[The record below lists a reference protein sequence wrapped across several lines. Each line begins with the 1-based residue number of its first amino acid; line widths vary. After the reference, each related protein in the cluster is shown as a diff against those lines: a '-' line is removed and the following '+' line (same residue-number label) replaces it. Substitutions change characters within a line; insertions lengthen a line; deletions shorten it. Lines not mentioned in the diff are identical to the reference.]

1 MVVQRTGF
9 ALWNMKARVILF
21 EFFRLEHAFSL
32 LSFDKF
38 LIYTVFLL
46 RNLLLDFPRVE
57 VWRPFLLGQVMHV
70 CFIVLA
76 LLRNYVA
83 SIL

>member
-21 EFFRLEHAFSL
+21 EFFRLEHASCL
-32 LSFDKF
+32 LSIDKF

-46 RNLLLDFPRVE
+46 HNLLLDFSRVE
-57 VWRPFLLGQVMHV
+57 IWRPFLLGQVMHV
-70 CFIVLA
+70 CLIVLA
-76 LLRNYVA
+76 LLWDYVA